1 MVAIKP
7 VTRKPPVKSTKVAPR
22 VRAKGQPP
30 KKVKPVDVTAIEKSA
45 NLRRARERLD
55 RIEEMR
61 DAQTLERAGK
71 SQRDIADLLHT
82 TQPRV
87 HRMLKAMEGRGDD
100 DATPEEIILRATVD
114 GSDRDALIK
123 RLAEFRYTF
132 RQHAPEPFEGAVG
145 GSWDD
150 VKHAFM
156 TGLLS
161 QGEYERVRD
170 AVKPPRS

>member
-1 MVAIKP
+1 LVAIKP
-7 VTRKPPVKSTKVAPR
+7 VARKAPVKSTKVAPR
-22 VRAKGQPP
+22 VRAKEQPR

-45 NLRRARERLD
+45 SLRRARERLD

-61 DAQTLERAGK
+61 DAQKLERAGK
-71 SQRDIADLLHT
+71 TQRDIADLLHT

-87 HRMLKAMEGRGDD
+87 HRMLKAMEGRDD
-100 DATPEEIILRATVD
+100 DATPEEIILRAAVD
-114 GSDRDALIK
+114 GSDRNALIK
-123 RLAEFRYTF
+123 RLAEIRYTF

>member
-1 MVAIKP
+1 MATAKTLVKTPKAEP
-7 VTRKPPVKSTKVAPR
+7 RRK
-22 VRAKGQPP
+22 RAKGPVRKRVQS
-30 KKVKPVDVTAIEKSA
+30 VDVTAIEQA
-45 NLRRARERLD
+45 ATLRRARERLD

-61 DAQTLERAGK
+61 DAQKLALADK

-87 HRMLKAMEGRGDD
+87 HRMLKAMDGRTV
-100 DATPEEIILRATVD
+100 DAVTPEEIILRTTVD
-114 GSDRDALIK
+114 GGDRDALVK
-123 RLAEFRYTF
+123 RLTECQYTF
-132 RQHAPEPFEGAVG
+132 RKHAPEPFEGAIG

-170 AVKPPRS
+170 AVKPPKS